1 MWRLTSADKG
11 RTDAAAS
18 FRHGGK
24 NQTGVALAAKVVP
37 GAATDNPS
45 CAFRQSDSG
54 CRCFPSQTNTQTT
67 TLFWIFFFLMMLH
80 MFFSH
85 SLSLSLSLLVFHPRL
100 QVTNKSLNSVS
111 SEAFSLIKSF
121 KFWCSQ
127 MSAAC
132 CLRMWAMLEELKALC
147 LSHTGLVF
155 YSIARQTQ
163 WD

>member
-1 MWRLTSADKG
+1 MLTRAEQTQRLHLDTAG
-11 RTDAAAS
+11 RTKQELHS
-18 FRHGGK
+18 LPKSCLELEPPITLH
-24 NQTGVALAAKVVP
+24 VLS
-37 GAATDNPS
+37 DNPTLVV
-45 CAFRQSDSG
+45 DV
-54 CRCFPSQTNTQTT
+54 FPHKQTHK
-67 TLFWIFFFLMMLH
+67 LLPYFEY
-80 MFFSH
+80 FFSSWCFTCSFH
-85 SLSLSLSLLVFHPRL
+85 TLSLSLSLLVFHPRL

-163 WD
+163 WE